1 MYALDTTEMTP
12 VTGADGKDQLRILL
26 KPGQTFDL
34 PGGRGSI
41 TFDGVERFAGFSVRT
56 DPGKLFTLVSAMAAL
71 FGLVASL
78 VVRRR
83 RLFVRVSPGASEGRT
98 VVSVG
103 GLAKDDDE
111 GMGDEV
117 ATVLDVLE
125 GAR

>member
-1 MYALDTTEMTP
+1 M
-12 VTGADGKDQLRILL
+12 
-26 KPGQTFDL
+26 
-34 PGGRGSI
+34 
-41 TFDGVERFAGFSVRT
+41 RT

-117 ATVLDVLE
+117 AAVLDALE